1 MPKKNAKNKW
11 KNDKQKSVKDDAL
24 LKDSNQDQDFVENS
38 LRTIYQEEEGEMP
51 DMTKLEQIK
60 SKRWIWMSLAVSA
73 LVLVLLL
80 TAWAGFAY
88 FKAYQGFNG
97 TGLDLEVSGPE
108 KIAIGQEITYFI
120 NYKNITN
127 DPLAAVDLRINF
139 PADFAVSDMRPMPNE
154 QGNVWKIGAL
164 AAEERGTVKVRGT
177 FTGAL
182 GSISAVQ
189 AIATYRPA
197 NYSSNFE
204 AMATRQIEYS
214 ESVVTGFLQV
224 PEKAVPGDN
233 VSLIYHF
240 ENTGTDELKDVIVQF
255 LIPEGFA
262 LNLEAMKT
270 SSTTQGRVFE
280 EVLGSLNPGD
290 KKEFTVFGTFASG
303 YGGDAEVEA
312 KIGTRSKE
320 GTFLPMHITEAV
332 VPVLAGD
339 LSLNFIVNGSE
350 QQNRSVSYGDEL
362 RGIIGYENMA
372 DEDLNDVTIRLKAE
386 AISLETGDV
395 LGDKIL
401 INESEV
407 SSTATSSFSNG
418 QLVWNKD
425 SLPDLE
431 NLASRESGSVE
442 IGLPIVKSAPD
453 KGAIALRLTVFA
465 DIKSVG
471 ETELNRTITMQPMT
485 FVLLSDAKLA
495 AEARY
500 YTEEGAPMGSG
511 PLPPKVGEKT
521 TYRIIWR
528 VNKSV
533 HSLKDLAVMA
543 KLPRSVD
550 FGSIATTTA
559 GEVSYNQA
567 ERTVS
572 WSLNKMPADV
582 NEIEA
587 QFDVMI
593 QPVAADDGRFATL
606 MQDISLQAKDEDI
619 DDSILLVINE
629 LNTDLQ
635 NDENAAGKGVVVK

>member
-1 MPKKNAKNKW
+1 MP
-11 KNDKQKSVKDDAL
+11 QEDAL
-24 LKDSNQDQDFVENS
+24 LKDANQNLDFVENS
-38 LRTIYQEEEGEMP
+38 LRTIYEAEEGEMP

-60 SKRWIWMSLAVSA
+60 SKRWIWMSLAVSG
-73 LVLVLLL
+73 LVLVLLM

-88 FKAYQGFNG
+88 FKAYQGFDG
-97 TGLDLEVSGPE
+97 KGLDLEVSGPE
-108 KIAIGQEITYFI
+108 KIAIGQEITYFV
-120 NYKNITN
+120 NYKNITH

-139 PADFAVSDMRPMPNE
+139 PADFIISDMKPAPNE
-154 QGNVWKIGAL
+154 QGNTWKIGAL
-164 AAEERGTVKVRGT
+164 APEERGTVKVRGT

-204 AMATRQIEYS
+204 AMATKQIEYS

-240 ENTGTDELKDVIVQF
+240 ENTGTDELKDVLVQF
-255 LIPEGFA
+255 TIPEGFA
-262 LNLEAMKT
+262 INMEAMKS
-270 SSTTQGRVFE
+270 SSTVQGRLYE
-280 EVLGSLNPGD
+280 EELGSLQPGE
-290 KKEFTVFGTFASG
+290 KKEFSVFGTFASG
-303 YGGDAEVEA
+303 YGGDAEVTS

-320 GTFLPMHITEAV
+320 GTFLPMHIAEAV

-362 RGIIGYENMA
+362 RGIIGFENMA
-372 DEDLNDVTIRLKAE
+372 DEELKDVVIRLQAE
-386 AISLETGDV
+386 TISLKTGEA
-395 LGDKIL
+395 LNDKIL
-401 INESEV
+401 VDESNI
-407 SSTATSSFSNG
+407 SSTATSTFNNKQIIWNKEALG
-418 QLVWNKD
+418 QLE
-425 SLPDLE
+425 SL
-431 NLASRESGSVE
+431 NSRESGSIE

-453 KGAIALRLTVFA
+453 NGAIALRLTVFA

-471 ETELNRTITMQPMT
+471 DTELNRTIAMQPMN
-485 FVLLSDAKLA
+485 FILLSDAKIF

-500 YTEEGAPMGSG
+500 FTEEGAPVGSG

-533 HSLKDLAVMA
+533 HSLKDLEVMA

-550 FGSIATTTA
+550 FKSMATTTA
-559 GEVSYNQA
+559 GELDYNQS
-567 ERTVS
+567 EKMIS
-572 WSLNKMPADV
+572 WTLNKMPVDV

-587 QFDVMI
+587 QFDVTI